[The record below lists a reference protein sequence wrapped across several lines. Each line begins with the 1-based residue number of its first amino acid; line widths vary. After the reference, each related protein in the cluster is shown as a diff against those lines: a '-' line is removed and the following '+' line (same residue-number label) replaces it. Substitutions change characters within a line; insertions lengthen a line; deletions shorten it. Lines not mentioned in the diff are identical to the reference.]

1 MFFMKDSNRLATSE
15 GEVSGKDDDNVVLNQ
30 HVAEVRMYP
39 APNILWNY
47 LVKIYACFWAPFH
60 PQIRST
66 KVATGEAKHI
76 SEITQVL
83 HPWKICKYST
93 PKPSV
98 SYPNHGRKGKY

>member
-1 MFFMKDSNRLATSE
+1 MLATSE
-15 GEVSGKDDDNVVLNQ
+15 GKIGGKDDESKFLTGMQ
-30 HVAEVRMYP
+30 QRESP
-39 APNILWNY
+39 APNELGNY

-76 SEITQVL
+76 SGITQVL
-83 HPWKICKYST
+83 HPWKICKYGT

-98 SYPNHGRKGKY
+98 SPPEPLQER